1 MSRLAHYRS
10 IVGSLAILALGTALG
25 LGGAWLLT
33 RVLVHGAETR
43 FQHQTDT
50 VYSALMYRLKREQ
63 ALLLAARGFYL
74 GSDDISPTDW
84 KNFATAL
91 YAHANRGRALLHLAY
106 APATAKAAVVS
117 RMAALGVSPDKIHPQ
132 PVEPPRYYCVVDR
145 IWPKELES
153 KVLGLNPCG
162 SKNQTLFSR
171 SAASG
176 GLIVTGDVPLYSQYG
191 VEHGIVFIVSTGT
204 LAAAGKNAGWVA
216 ETVPSRVLFSNLLP
230 GTENVRISLQ
240 DISGG
245 SPKTLYE
252 NRSEPLSP
260 PSTLQRLFAGARINH
275 DTVDMA
281 ISNRHWRLALA
292 GRVETGW
299 IPVAVA
305 VSGFIISLLLA
316 ALFYALARTG
326 RHAQALARYMTQ
338 ELSASRELLTS
349 VSNNVRDGIYRGT
362 PESGI
367 VYINRTLARMF
378 GYNDEFSMELNVL
391 SQKYLDPSR
400 RDELREKLFIEHRY
414 EDEEV
419 EFIRDDGSIFTGLNS
434 AWTTCDSDGRIL
446 YYDGV
451 VTDISERKSAA
462 RRIQQMTY
470 YDRLTGLPNQALLE
484 ERFAAMVDHLDNG
497 HLQMAVLVLNLDNFK
512 DINGLHGHEIGDE
525 LLRQVAQRVRAHL
538 RAEDIAARLSGDE
551 FVILLHEASSVAA
564 VTQAANRISETLSL
578 PYEIFDRDLHT
589 TPSIGIAMYPQDGS
603 DLPTLRQHADSALY
617 QAKQSG
623 RANIAYFA
631 QELNKQARRQMQVE
645 NALRQAIE
653 RNEMSVYYQPRAN
666 VRDGTLSGV
675 EALLRWHHP
684 EWGDVE
690 PSEFIP
696 IAERTG
702 QIVGIG
708 NWVLEQAL
716 QEWKRWSEKFDL
728 PPRVAVNVSARQLQD
743 DSHFS
748 DAVVALLRKHDVAGE
763 ALEIEITETMLVDH
777 LQKRAATLSNIK
789 ALGVSVALDDFGTGY
804 SSLSYLSRFIVDV
817 IKVDKSFIRG
827 LSVDTKDTAI
837 VHTVSILSRAM
848 GIELVAEG
856 VETTVQMNALRRMRY
871 QAVQGYIFAPPMTAA
886 ALLDFMLRLQK
897 EGPPDEFMPV

>member
-10 IVGSLAILALGTALG
+10 IVGSLAILTLGTALG
-25 LGGAWLLT
+25 LGGAWLLA
-33 RVLVHGAETR
+33 RGLVHGAETR
-43 FQHQTDT
+43 FKHQTDT
-50 VYSALMYRLKREQ
+50 VYSTLTYRLKQEH

-74 GSDDISPTDW
+74 GSEDITPTDW
-84 KNFATAL
+84 KKFATAL

-106 APATAKAAVVS
+106 APATAKAAIVS
-117 RMAALGVSPDKIHPQ
+117 RMSALGVKPGRIRPQ
-132 PVEPPRYYCVVDR
+132 PVGPSQYYCVVDR
-145 IWPKELES
+145 VWPTELEN
-153 KVLGLNPCG
+153 KVLGSNPCG

-171 SAASG
+171 AAASG
-176 GLIVTGDVPLYSQYG
+176 GLIVTGDEPLYSQHG
-191 VEHGIVFIVSTGT
+191 VEHGIVFIVSAGT
-204 LAAAGKNAGWVA
+204 PAIDGRSAGWVA
-216 ETVPSRVLFSNLLP
+216 ETVPSRSLFSNLLP
-230 GTENVRISLQ
+230 GAENIRISLQ
-240 DISGG
+240 DIRGD
-245 SPKTLYE
+245 SPQTLYE
-252 NRSEPLSP
+252 SASKPLSP
-260 PSTLQRLFAGARINH
+260 PSALQRLLTGARISH
-275 DTVDMA
+275 DAVDMT

-292 GRVETGW
+292 GLIEAGW

-338 ELSASRELLTS
+338 ELSASRALLTS

-378 GYNDEFSMELNVL
+378 GYNDEFSMDLNVF

-400 RDELREKLFIEHRY
+400 RDELREKLFREHRY

-419 EFIRDDGSIFTGLNS
+419 EFIRDDGSMFTGLNS
-434 AWTTCDSDGRIL
+434 AWATCDSDGRIL

-451 VTDISERKSAA
+451 VTDISERKAAA

-484 ERFAAMVDHLDNG
+484 ERFAAMVDLLDDD
-497 HLQMAVLVLNLDNFK
+497 HSQMAVLVLNLDNFK

-525 LLRQVAQRVRAHL
+525 LLRKVAQRVRTHL
-538 RAEDIAARLSGDE
+538 RADDIAARLGGDE
-551 FVILLHEASSVAA
+551 FVILLHEASSVVA
-564 VTQAANRISETLSL
+564 VTQTANRISETLSL
-578 PYEIFDRDLHT
+578 PYEISGHDIHT
-589 TPSIGIAMYPQDGS
+589 TPSGGIAMYPQDGS
-603 DLPTLRQHADSALY
+603 DLPTLRQHAESALY

-631 QELNKQARRQMQVE
+631 QELNEQARRQMQVE
-645 NALRQAIE
+645 NALRQAIG
-653 RNEMSVYYQPRAN
+653 RNEMRVYYQPRAN
-666 VRDGTLSGV
+666 VSDGTLSGV
-675 EALLRWHHP
+675 EALLRWYHP
-684 EWGDVE
+684 EWGEVD

-716 QEWKRWSEKFDL
+716 QEWKRWAEKFDS

-748 DAVVALLRKHDVAGE
+748 DAVVAMLRKHAVAGE

-871 QAVQGYIFAPPMTAA
+871 QSVQGYIFAPPMTAT
-886 ALLDFMLRLQK
+886 ALLDFMSRLQK
-897 EGPPDEFMPV
+897 EGPPAEFMPA